1 MVLTRTRAQG
11 ECQTPLVEPA
21 MNRLFPLAVSLLVLA
36 PLLATAQIAAPR
48 NPTDTR
54 PVTAPAPTQAP
65 LPTPVRPAPADSLS
79 GRMEPVKTPAQTGQ
93 QLRTHPIQ
101 SQGPAQVQPFTPPT
115 TTAPAKVYD
124 RHGRIV
130 PGMKQVGPNRVLD
143 TRTGRYYDAVPSGD
157 GQRIKP

>member
-1 MVLTRTRAQG
+1 MPV
-11 ECQTPLVEPA
+11 P
-21 MNRLFPLAVSLLVLA
+21 AVSLSIMKRVSWLGLALLVLV
-36 PLLATAQIAAPR
+36 PLGASAQIAAPR

-54 PVTAPAPTQAP
+54 PVTSPAPTQTP

-79 GRMEPVKTPAQTGQ
+79 GRMAPVKTPAQTAQ

-101 SQGPAQVQPFTPPT
+101 SQGPAQVQPPAPPA
-115 TTAPAKVYD
+115 TTAPPKVYD

-130 PGMKQVGPNRVLD
+130 PGMKQAGPNRVLD